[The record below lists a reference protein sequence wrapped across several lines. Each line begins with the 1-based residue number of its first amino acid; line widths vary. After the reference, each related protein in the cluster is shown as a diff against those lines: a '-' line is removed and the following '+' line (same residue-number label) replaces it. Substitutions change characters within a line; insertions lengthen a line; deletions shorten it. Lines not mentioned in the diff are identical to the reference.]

1 MIGSVRGELIHR
13 TPAGE
18 VTVEA
23 AGVGYRVT
31 MAPPSAQ
38 AIGRIHDNV
47 FVWTHHV
54 VREDSER
61 LFGFVSVGER
71 DTFEA
76 LLAAQ
81 GVGPALALAILSVH
95 SPTALRAVLASSDL
109 DALCLVPGVGK
120 KTATKL
126 LVELK
131 SRMDLG
137 EVDIV
142 ELTGGINV
150 ATGAISEVRT
160 ALIGLGYST
169 DEVKHAVADL
179 SADGDTSALLRQAL
193 LRLGSKR

>member
-1 MIGSVRGELIHR
+1 MIGSIRGELLLR

-18 VTVEA
+18 ATVEA
-23 AGVGYRVT
+23 GGVGYRIV
-31 MAPPSAQ
+31 MGAAAAQ
-38 AIGRIHDNV
+38 ALGRIHESV

-61 LFGFVSVGER
+61 LFGFLSVSER

-76 LLAAQ
+76 LLSAQ

-95 SPTALRAVLASSDL
+95 PPKDLRAVLAASDL

-120 KTATKL
+120 KTAMKL

-137 EVDIV
+137 EVDIAD
-142 ELTGGINV
+142 LTGAAPV
-150 ATGAISEVRT
+150 VVGALQEVRA
-160 ALIGLGYST
+160 ALMGLGYST
-169 DEVKHAVADL
+169 DEVKLAVAEL
-179 SADGDTSALLRQAL
+179 PADGESSVLLRQAL
-193 LRLGSKR
+193 LRLGTKR